1 MTIKLIQNSPKN
13 KTPIMKKLILA
24 AVVASGALFL
34 MASCTSKTATNEN
47 DLVSKIENCTNTDS
61 IQVYVEQAKAYAQ
74 KLVSEGKVDEAKKY
88 LEKIEPV
95 VKAKAP
101 QLAGVLSTVES
112 AMDKVK
118 DVAGNATDE
127 VKAAGDSAV
136 NAAGEAVEN
145 AKEAAE
151 NAKEAAAA
159 AVENAKD
166 EAAAKVSDAAQKAS
180 EKVSDAAQKA
190 ADKAADKVNDLLKK
204 K

>member
-1 MTIKLIQNSPKN
+1 
-13 KTPIMKKLILA
+13 MKKLILA
-24 AVVASGALFL
+24 AAVASGALFL

-47 DLVSKIENCTNTDS
+47 DIVSKIENCTNTDS

-95 VKAKAP
+95 VKEKAP
-101 QLAGVLSTVES
+101 QFAGVLSTVES

-145 AKEAAE
+145 AKEAA
-151 NAKEAAAA
+151 AT

-166 EAAAKVSDAAQKAS
+166 EAAAKVSDAAQKAG